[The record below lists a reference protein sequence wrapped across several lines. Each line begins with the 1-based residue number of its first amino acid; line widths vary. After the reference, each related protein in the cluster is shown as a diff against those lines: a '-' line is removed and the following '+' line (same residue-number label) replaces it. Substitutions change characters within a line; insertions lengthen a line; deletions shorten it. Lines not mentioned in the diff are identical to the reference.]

1 MNPAI
6 PAWLLPA
13 WLLGVSLSLVWAAQR
28 KAARALPTVPLA
40 AHLALLVV
48 AMVASDARVVYGALA
63 ASGVALAVRVRPVS
77 VTGAAYLILSSVAM
91 LSAAIALAADP
102 ARAAAAPA
110 TTLATSSSAAL
121 TLAFFASLAAIALRA
136 GLFPLHAGSAAL
148 AEHDAT
154 LQLEHLAGLPV
165 LVFAHLRF
173 VADGSLPH
181 DVAPAIVAVGGAS
194 MLGFAIAAL
203 TARDLRSLY
212 VHSTLMHGG
221 MLVAAVGAAGRGHVG
236 AAILVVITMVLAL
249 AGFHVMLGAF
259 EARAGGRDA
268 PDFAG
273 RARAFPRLAASLAF
287 FGGAAV
293 GLPGSAG
300 FVADDLLLHALWEE
314 SATTAVVAIA
324 ASALLA
330 VATLHRYARAFFG
343 PPQRHLAPDLLPRER
358 RVAVVLMILLL
369 VLGLVPQVLVSPV
382 NALLQ

>member
-1 MNPAI
+1 M
-6 PAWLLPA
+6 
-13 WLLGVSLSLVWAAQR
+13 
-28 KAARALPTVPLA
+28 A

-48 AMVASDARVVYGALA
+48 AMVASDARVVYAALAAAGGALA
-63 ASGVALAVRVRPVS
+63 GRVRTVS
-77 VTGAAYLILSSVAM
+77 TTGAAYLVLSTVALLSV
-91 LSAAIALAADP
+91 AIALAADP
-102 ARAAAAPA
+102 AGAAAGARTA
-110 TTLATSSSAAL
+110 AASSAL
-121 TLAFFASLAAIALRA
+121 TIAFAASLAAIVLRA

-148 AEHDAT
+148 AEHDANV
-154 LQLEHLAGLPV
+154 QLEHLAGLPV

-173 VADGSLPH
+173 LSDGSLAH
-181 DVAPAIVAVGGAS
+181 DAAPAIVAVGGAS

-203 TARDLRSLY
+203 TARDLRALY

-259 EARAGGRDA
+259 EARVGGRDA

-314 SATTAVVAIA
+314 SATTAVVAIV

-358 RVAVVLMILLL
+358 RVAVLLMVLLL